1 MIKSVCVCVCLCTCV
16 CVYVRA
22 RACVCMFVHARV
34 CVCLCVCVC
43 TLWYKLPYKWNH
55 WPVEYLAICS
65 NNTISVI
72 DFKLA
77 DFVDFSKKGMLAV

>member
-1 MIKSVCVCVCLCTCV
+1 MIKSVCVCMH
-16 CVYVRA
+16 
-22 RACVCMFVHARV
+22 ACVCMFVHAHVYVCV

-77 DFVDFSKKGMLAV
+77 DFVDFSKKAMLVV

>member
-1 MIKSVCVCVCLCTCV
+1 MIKSVYVCVFVHV
-16 CVYVRA
+16 CVYVCA
-22 RACVCMFVHARV
+22 RACVFV

-43 TLWYKLPYKWNH
+43 TLWYRLPYKWNH

-77 DFVDFSKKGMLAV
+77 DLVDFSNKGMLAV